1 LRGLR
6 RGTTAGVITTLAAEE
21 GFPSSLLSEDLLR
34 EWVDLLVRLVEAAG
48 AIIIFVGAV
57 VAAVAFVQAALVS
70 RSTHEFVRV
79 RLRLGRYL
87 ALGLEFQLASDI
99 LSTAVAPT
107 FEEIGKLAAIAT
119 IRTALNH
126 FLGKEIEKERSEVDR
141 DAA

>member
-1 LRGLR
+1 M
-6 RGTTAGVITTLAAEE
+6 ITPFAAEE
-21 GFPSSLLSEDLLR
+21 GFPASFLSEHVLR
-34 EWVDLLVRLVEAAG
+34 DWVDLLVRVVEAIGAVIIFAG
-48 AIIIFVGAV
+48 AL
-57 VAAVAFVQAALVS
+57 VAAVAFVRAALSS
-70 RSTHEFVRV
+70 RSTSEFVRV

-119 IRTALNH
+119 IRTALNY

-141 DAA
+141 DVT

>member
-1 LRGLR
+1 
-6 RGTTAGVITTLAAEE
+6 VITPRAAED
-21 GFPSSLLSEDLLR
+21 GFPSSFLSEDRLR

-70 RSTHEFVRV
+70 RSTREFVRV

-119 IRTALNH
+119 IRTVLNY
-126 FLGKEIEKERSEVDR
+126 FLGKEIEQERSEVER
-141 DAA
+141 DDL

>member
-1 LRGLR
+1 M
-6 RGTTAGVITTLAAEE
+6 ITVRAAEE
-21 GFPSSLLSEDLLR
+21 GVPASILSEDVLR
-34 EWVDLLVRLVEAAG
+34 AWVDLLVRLVEAAG

-57 VAAVAFVQAALVS
+57 LATVAFVRAALVS
-70 RSTHEFVRV
+70 RSTTQFVRV

-107 FEEIGKLAAIAT
+107 FEEIGKLAAIAA
-119 IRTALNH
+119 IRTVLNH
-126 FLGKEIEKERSEVDR
+126 FLDKEIEKERSEIDR

>member
-1 LRGLR
+1 MTGF
-6 RGTTAGVITTLAAEE
+6 LAAEE

-34 EWVDLLVRLVEAAG
+34 DWVDLLVRLVEAAG
-48 AIIIFVGAV
+48 AVIIFVGAV
-57 VAAVAFVQAALVS
+57 LAAAAFVRAAVVS
-70 RSTHEFVRV
+70 RSTSEFVRV

-107 FEEIGKLAAIAT
+107 FEEIGKLAAIAA
-119 IRTALNH
+119 IRTLLNY

-141 DAA
+141 DGP

>member
-1 LRGLR
+1 M
-6 RGTTAGVITTLAAEE
+6 ITPRAAEG

-34 EWVDLLVRLVEAAG
+34 DWVDLLVRLVEAVG
-48 AIIIFVGAV
+48 AIVIFTGAV
-57 VAAVAFVQAALVS
+57 VATVAFVRAALVS
-70 RSTHEFVRV
+70 RSTSEFVRV

-107 FEEIGKLAAIAT
+107 FEEIGKLAAIAA
-119 IRTALNH
+119 IRTLLNY

-141 DAA
+141 DAT

>member
-1 LRGLR
+1 M
-6 RGTTAGVITTLAAEE
+6 ITVRAAEE
-21 GFPSSLLSEDLLR
+21 GIPASILSEDVLR
-34 EWVDLLVRLVEAAG
+34 AWVDLLVRLVEAAG

-57 VAAVAFVQAALVS
+57 LATVAFVRAALVS
-70 RSTHEFVRV
+70 RSTTQFVRV

-107 FEEIGKLAAIAT
+107 FEEIGKLAAIAA
-119 IRTALNH
+119 IRTVLNY
-126 FLGKEIEKERSEVDR
+126 FLDKEIEKERSEIDR

>member
-1 LRGLR
+1 MITAS
-6 RGTTAGVITTLAAEE
+6 TTTRSAEE
-21 GFPSSLLSEDLLR
+21 GGPAAFLSEHLLR

-57 VAAVAFVQAALVS
+57 VATVAFVRAALVS
-70 RSTHEFVRV
+70 RSTSEFVSV

-107 FEEIGKLAAIAT
+107 FEEIGKLAAIAA
-119 IRTALNH
+119 IRTLLNY
-126 FLGKEIEKERSEVDR
+126 FLGKEIEKERSEIDADR
-141 DAA
+141 S